1 MAENDI
7 QQPTS
12 TRMEVLQRS
21 LEKKQTKFDRQLQ
34 NHVDD
39 VRGANGQ
46 PLNDK
51 RNGRAT
57 LNRWEKQNDAL
68 RTTEKEIEKTQR
80 AIEREQAAI
89 DRVNNADIPDFLKP
103 MIESGEISQWRKYPN
118 RFFVNGVD
126 KARIIWHA
134 DKQEFGYAYINGLP

>member
-12 TRMEVLQRS
+12 KRMEVLQRS

-34 NHVDD
+34 KHVDD

-57 LNRWEKQNDAL
+57 LNRWEKQN
-68 RTTEKEIEKTQR
+68 
-80 AIEREQAAI
+80 
-89 DRVNNADIPDFLKP
+89 KP
-103 MIESGEISQWRKYPN
+103 PST
-118 RFFVNGVD
+118 
-126 KARIIWHA
+126 A
-134 DKQEFGYAYINGLP
+134 